1 MTRLAEAGCEMP
13 EIATI
18 TGHSLK
24 DAEAILEAHCLGRT
38 TKFARSA
45 VAKPERAASAA
56 GTDGEQKLEN
66 NQTVPDAAKDKLL

>member
-1 MTRLAEAGCEMP
+1 MP
-13 EIATI
+13 EITTI

-24 DAEAILEAHCLGRT
+24 DAEAILAAHHLGRT
-38 TKFARSA
+38 TKLAGSA

-66 NQTVPDAAKDKLL
+66 NHTVPDAALPPGISG